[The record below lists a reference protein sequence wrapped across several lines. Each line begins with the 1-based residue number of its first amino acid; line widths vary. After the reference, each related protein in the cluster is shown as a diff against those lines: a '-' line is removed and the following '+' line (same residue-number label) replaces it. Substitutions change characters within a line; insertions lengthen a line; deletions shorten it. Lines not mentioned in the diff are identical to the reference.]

1 MARRVRA
8 GFINSRNTIQTF
20 KGNNTMAASKKQK
33 RDRRVKLAE
42 FRVQAIES
50 EGALSSLEIEADNGE
65 VFVIPHPL
73 MLNDEEQE
81 RIEKHNRG
89 DGLDREQL
97 FDENGEPMK
106 DLAGNPMTRIVE
118 PHKINGVECPP
129 AVVRS
134 AIAIMGE
141 ETYARFKAAG
151 GHANDVQ
158 LAWNYLVATIKER
171 EEEDPKLLEAVR
183 LLREYAAEIE
193 VDLALK
199 NIDIFDWYNFTK
211 RKDGAPKLSS
221 RRLLNIVYGGLDD
234 KSVTKTAMREGDWS
248 PDEYAQ
254 AATVNELRLLR
265 ADQAAISGRSFDV
278 NLMKSPAQLKAEMEE
293 SQVKSRI
300 QERISKQ
307 LNKGRRS
314 G

>member
-1 MARRVRA
+1 
-8 GFINSRNTIQTF
+8 
-20 KGNNTMAASKKQK
+20 MAASKKQK

-97 FDENGEPMK
+97 FDEDGEPMK

-129 AVVRS
+129 TVVRS

-141 ETYARFKAAG
+141 EAYARFKAAG

-158 LAWNYLVATIKER
+158 LAWNYLVATTKER

-314 G
+314 GG